1 MGTYSYNKK
10 FIEKLNLFKIKEHYD
25 FNNEE
30 YNKAIFFALSSLE
43 KHIKEFSTNNIKT
56 KSLLFGDY
64 YSFEYYSLL
73 KKDSVKLKKLTDVMK
88 IGYQKLLNNNSSVDK
103 FIINIIYV
111 WFEFYGKKIDNDD
124 RNFIKKVVWAEN

>member
-1 MGTYSYNKK
+1 MKTYSYNKK
-10 FIEKLNLFKIKEHYD
+10 FIEKLNLFKIKERYH

-43 KHIKEFSTNNIKT
+43 QQFSTDNIKT

-73 KKDSVKLKKLTDVMK
+73 KKDLVKLKKLTDIMK
-88 IGYQKLLNNNSSVDK
+88 VGYQKLLNNNSSVDK

-111 WFEFYGKKIDNDD
+111 WFEFYGKKIDDDD
-124 RNFIKKVVWAEN
+124 RTFIKKVVWAEN